1 MVTPK
6 WGPPPLLMASTLL
19 SLGGHEDISQCFFL
33 RKTIIPEMLPDS
45 KEDPLPSH
53 HLQACQRATFNS
65 ASSVPWLT
73 TLQLSP
79 HSPFCTQCSVPV
91 LGTGSPSHRY
101 CIITARDSSI
111 IPTCGFCLQSSP
123 AALIPCLQQRRLILE
138 QHWKEPHLR
147 LGLLSLE
154 VLLSPPPPFCI
165 FLVLDPDLLRA
176 TF

>member
-111 IPTCGFCLQSSP
+111 IPTVGSVFRVPQRPSSHVYSNDGSSWSSTGRSLIS
-123 AALIPCLQQRRLILE
+123 ALVSLV
-138 QHWKEPHLR
+138 WKCSFPLPHLSASF
-147 LGLLSLE
+147 LSLT
-154 VLLSPPPPFCI
+154 LTC
-165 FLVLDPDLLRA
+165 
-176 TF
+176 